1 MIYLIIT
8 TSIHNRYG
16 AIQAEQRKKEYL
28 YSITETLSH
37 LPNTIQPFI
46 VENNGQRETY
56 LDHFSHN
63 SKNVPVIYT
72 NNNIYSFKNKGVNE
86 LLDIQDVIRLKKI
99 DPNDMII
106 KLTGRY
112 RVTSSDFFE
121 SVIQFQK
128 EYDAFIKFY
137 GSCSLQYEKYDCIL
151 GCYAI
156 RSMYVS
162 MFHYHQMNQYD
173 SPEIAF
179 ATYVR
184 RVIPKMNEI
193 EALCIECTFSED
205 GRILHV

>member
-16 AIQAEQRKKEYL
+16 VIQAEQRKKEYL
-28 YSITETLSH
+28 YSINETLRY
-37 LPNTIQPFI
+37 LPNIIQPFI
-46 VENNGQRETY
+46 VENNGERATY

-72 NNNIYSFKNKGVNE
+72 NNNIYLFKNKGVNE

-99 DPNDMII
+99 DPDDIII

-112 RVTSSDFFE
+112 RITSSDFFV

-156 RSMYVS
+156 RSMYLS
-162 MFHYHQMNQYD
+162 MFHYTQMNQYD

-184 RVIPKMNEI
+184 RVIPKINEI
-193 EALCIECTFSED
+193 DSLCLECIFSED
-205 GRILHV
+205 GRILNV

>member
-16 AIQAEQRKKEYL
+16 SIQAEKRKEEYL
-28 YSITETLSH
+28 RSITETLQH
-37 LPNTIQPFI
+37 LPNEIQPFI
-46 VENNGQRETY
+46 VENNGERETY
-56 LDHFSHN
+56 LDHFTHN
-63 SKNVPVIYT
+63 SKKVPVIYT
-72 NNNIYSFKNKGVNE
+72 INNTYSFKNKGVNE

-99 DPNDMII
+99 DPTDIII

-112 RVTSSDFFE
+112 RVTTPDFFKE
-121 SVIQFQK
+121 VIGFQK

-137 GSCSLQYEKYDCIL
+137 GSCSLQYETYDCIL

-156 RSMYVS
+156 RSMYLS

-184 RVIPKMNEI
+184 RMIPKIKEVKN
-193 EALCIECTFSED
+193 LCLECKFSED

>member
-16 AIQAEQRKKEYL
+16 SIQAEQRKEDYIR
-28 YSITETLSH
+28 SITETLHH
-37 LPNTIQPFI
+37 LPNEIQPLI
-46 VENNGQRETY
+46 VENNGERETY
-56 LDHFSHN
+56 LDHFMHN
-63 SKNVPVIYT
+63 SKKVPVIYT
-72 NNNIYSFKNKGVNE
+72 TNNTYSFKNKGVNE

-99 DPNDMII
+99 DPTDLII

-112 RVTSSDFFE
+112 RVVSPDFFE
-121 SVIQFQK
+121 EVIEFQK

-137 GSCSLQYEKYDCIL
+137 GSCSLQYETYDCIL

-156 RSMYVS
+156 RSMYLS
-162 MFHYHQMNQYD
+162 MFHYNQMNQYD

-184 RVIPKMNEI
+184 RIIQKIKEI
-193 EALCIECTFSED
+193 NNLCLECKFSED